1 MASEFHHSGPIEVLR
16 SIIIATVRNRRI
28 ICADHHRLSET
39 YDRQEMRRTCN
50 FRGLT
55 EMGLLKTLIGAT
67 VGGIVGGPLGMIA
80 GAAIVN
86 DPTVS
91 DGVTQHD
98 E

>member
-1 MASEFHHSGPIEVLR
+1 
-16 SIIIATVRNRRI
+16 
-28 ICADHHRLSET
+28 
-39 YDRQEMRRTCN
+39 
-50 FRGLT
+50 
-55 EMGLLKTLIGAT
+55 MGLLKTLIGAT

-86 DPTVS
+86 DTSVA